1 MLHELA
7 HNQIPLVCMFLPH
20 HSASTFF
27 VFGMC
32 STSHFFLFHFLSES
46 SAMNKQYSHDS
57 GNTIFLLSLSLLS
70 EQDGDL
76 PLLNSPLEMP
86 QHDPMLSGSVAAPEE
101 DLLMYLN
108 NPNLF
113 LDSDNLQEEPGLPEF
128 SLQVFNCLAPQSCG
142 SIFQ

>member
-1 MLHELA
+1 MVLH
-7 HNQIPLVCMFLPH
+7 H

-27 VFGMC
+27 
-32 STSHFFLFHFLSES
+32 FFLACLAHPIFFHFHFLSES
-46 SAMNKQYSHDS
+46 SAMNKQHSHYS
-57 GNTIFLLSLSLLS
+57 GNAIFLLSLSLLS
-70 EQDGDL
+70 EQDGNP

-86 QHDPMLSGSVAAPEE
+86 QHDPMLSCSVAAPEE

-113 LDSDNLQEEPGLPEF
+113 LDSDNFQDEPGLPEF
-128 SLQVFNCLAPQSCG
+128 SLQVFNCLPPQSCG